1 MHVYG
6 GHGIQTI
13 TDSDRDKADAEC
25 RLVQVI
31 QVDSSGSQDLGG
43 LLLAKS
49 VKIGEDEVAD
59 ATSDITD
66 ILTRQTFKPFGHDGR
81 NIPGRVI
88 LPIVFFVELVLDCKP
103 FFIKMSKRLDPKELA
118 FPMFKQP
125 AADSFPAL

>member
-1 MHVYG
+1 MHMYG
-6 GHGIQTI
+6 GHGLRTVAEA
-13 TDSDRDKADAEC
+13 DRDKADAE
-25 RLVQVI
+25 RRPIQII
-31 QVDSSGSQDLGG
+31 QVNSSGSQHAGG

-59 ATSDITD
+59 ATSDVTD
-66 ILTRQTFKPFGHDGR
+66 ILTRQTFEPFGHDGR